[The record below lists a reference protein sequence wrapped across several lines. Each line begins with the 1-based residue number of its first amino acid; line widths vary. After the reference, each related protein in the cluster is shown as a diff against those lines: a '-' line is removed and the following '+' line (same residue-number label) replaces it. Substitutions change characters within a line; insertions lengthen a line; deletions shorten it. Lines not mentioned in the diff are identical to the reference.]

1 MSSAQFPNNQPPS
14 RPEAATRPA
23 KPIKRPK
30 KPDPADYPPLP
41 PMLQLTG
48 NTPIPPASEPLQ
60 YRAIGLILG
69 KYVPSEEEFNQGM
82 MLADDGAIIDAVIL
96 GRIMSLIKNHLDLE
110 KSHLWV
116 VYPRIRKEDNKL
128 HAQIMGIW
136 DPQLAIAPIDLTPD
150 DPESSDP
157 QTGQIDEPPAE
168 LPTIPSI
175 ETLGIPSSYF
185 SIRGEV
191 IYQSRETREIF
202 VKIRQA
208 PKKKTDEERYFK
220 IRLVG
225 DLPQKLV
232 GNFWD
237 FDVLRVDN
245 DLEILSGQF
254 VAPLRAKQPRK
265 GGGRPPS
272 DGGSAKPYKK
282 PLAEDDA
289 NVTLPQ
295 SETDKPKPAP
305 IKRSLPSR
313 LELPDTPSS

>member
-1 MSSAQFPNNQPPS
+1 MSSALPPNPQAPL
-14 RPEAATRPA
+14 RPEASTRPA

-30 KPDPADYPPLP
+30 RPDPADYPVLP

-69 KYVPSEEEFNQGM
+69 KYLPSAEEFNQGTL
-82 MLADDGAIIDAVIL
+82 LADDGTVIDAVIL
-96 GRIMSLIKNHLDLE
+96 GRILSLIKNHLDLA

-136 DPQLAIAPIDLTPD
+136 DPHLVIKPLDLEPD
-150 DPESSDP
+150 GKKSL
-157 QTGQIDEPPAE
+157 EPSPDVATVPSLE
-168 LPTIPSI
+168 TIM
-175 ETLGIPSSYF
+175 IPDNYF

-191 IYQSRETREIF
+191 IYQSRETKEIF

-208 PKKKTDEERYFK
+208 PKKKDEEERYFK

-225 DLPQKLV
+225 DLPQKMV

-237 FDVLRVDN
+237 FDVLREADN
-245 DLEILSGQF
+245 LTIRSGQS
-254 VAPLRAKQPRK
+254 VASLRAKLPRK
-265 GGGRPPS
+265 GGSKPSGDVGSKRPFKPPS
-272 DGGSAKPYKK
+272 EEYDGMNPDRVEGDKVK
-282 PLAEDDA
+282 PL
-289 NVTLPQ
+289 
-295 SETDKPKPAP
+295 P
-305 IKRSLPSR
+305 IKRPVPAKLDLPNLDS
-313 LELPDTPSS
+313 

>member
-1 MSSAQFPNNQPPS
+1 MSFAQFPPDRVPLQ
-14 RPEAATRPA
+14 PEAATRPA

-30 KPDPADYPPLP
+30 RPDPADYPPLP

-69 KYVPSEEEFNQGM
+69 KYIPSDEEFNQGT
-82 MLADDGAIIDAVIL
+82 MLADDGTEIDAVIL

-128 HAQIMGIW
+128 HAQIMGMW
-136 DPQLAIAPIDLTPD
+136 DPQLVVKPLENS
-150 DPESSDP
+150 DPENLADP
-157 QTGQIDEPPAE
+157 APAAHP
-168 LPTIPSI
+168 LPSI
-175 ETLGIPSSYF
+175 ETLGIPDSYF

-208 PKKKTDEERYFK
+208 PKKKTEEERYFK
-220 IRLVG
+220 IRLIG
-225 DLPQKLV
+225 DLAQKLV

-237 FDVLRVDN
+237 FDVIRVEN
-245 DLEILSGQF
+245 NLEIRSGQF
-254 VAPLRAKQPRK
+254 VATIRAKQPRK
-265 GGGRPPS
+265 GGSRPPS
-272 DGGSAKPYKK
+272 DSGSAKPFKK
-282 PLAEDDA
+282 PWEGDDGREI
-289 NVTLPQ
+289 VPR
-295 SETDKPKPAP
+295 SDVDRPKPAAP
-305 IKRSLPSR
+305 VKRSLPPK
-313 LELPDTPSS
+313 LDLPDD

>member
-1 MSSAQFPNNQPPS
+1 MSSAQFPINQPPS
-14 RPEAATRPA
+14 HPEAGTRPAPA

-69 KYVPSEEEFNQGM
+69 KYVPSIEEFNQGM
-82 MLADDGAIIDAVIL
+82 VLADDGTEIDAVIL

-128 HAQIMGIW
+128 HAQIMGVW
-136 DPQLAIAPIDLTPD
+136 DPQLVIKPLEEAPIDPSTTD
-150 DPESSDP
+150 EE
-157 QTGQIDEPPAE
+157 QQIEPAAE
-168 LPTIPSI
+168 LHTIPSI
-175 ETLGIPSSYF
+175 DTLGIPNSYF

-191 IYQSRETREIF
+191 IYQSRETKEIF

-208 PKKKTDEERYFK
+208 PKKKSEEERYFK

-232 GNFWD
+232 GHFWD
-237 FDVLRVDN
+237 FDVVRVEN
-245 DLEILSGQF
+245 NLEIRSGQF
-254 VAPLRAKQPRK
+254 VATLRSKPPRK
-265 GGGRPPS
+265 PGSRPPS
-272 DGGSAKPYKK
+272 DGGGGSSKPFRKSST
-282 PLAEDDA
+282 EDEDRA
-289 NVTLPQ
+289 VPPR
-295 SETDKPKPAP
+295 SEVEKPKPAP
-305 IKRSLPSR
+305 VKRSLPPK
-313 LELPDTPSS
+313 LELPERS

>member
-1 MSSAQFPNNQPPS
+1 MSSAQSPNPQPPA
-14 RPEAATRPA
+14 RPDAPTKPA

-30 KPDPADYPPLP
+30 RPDAADYPVLP

-69 KYVPSEEEFNQGM
+69 KYLPSAEEFNQGTL
-82 MLADDGAIIDAVIL
+82 LADDGTIVDTVIL
-96 GRIMSLIKNHLDLE
+96 GRILSLIKNHLDLE

-136 DPQLAIAPIDLTPD
+136 DPHLVIKPLNGELVADESDESLPKPTTTPSLD
-150 DPESSDP
+150 
-157 QTGQIDEPPAE
+157 
-168 LPTIPSI
+168 TI
-175 ETLGIPSSYF
+175 GIPTNYF

-208 PKKKTDEERYFK
+208 PKKKDEEERYFK

-225 DLPQKLV
+225 DLPQKMV

-237 FDVLRVDN
+237 FDILRVGD
-245 DLEILSGQF
+245 DLTIYSGQS
-254 VAPLRAKQPRK
+254 VASLRAKLPRK
-265 GGGRPPS
+265 GDGRAGGDVGSKKPFKPHLES
-272 DGGSAKPYKK
+272 SEGGSPLEREGERVKPPMPVKR
-282 PLAEDDA
+282 PLP
-289 NVTLPQ
+289 PQ
-295 SETDKPKPAP
+295 
-305 IKRSLPSR
+305 
-313 LELPDTPSS
+313 LELPNLDL

>member
-1 MSSAQFPNNQPPS
+1 MSSAQSPNLQPPL
-14 RPEAATRPA
+14 RPDAPPKPA

-30 KPDPADYPPLP
+30 RPDAADYPVLP

-69 KYVPSEEEFNQGM
+69 KYLPSADEFNQGTL
-82 MLADDGAIIDAVIL
+82 LADDGTVIDTVIL
-96 GRIMSLIKNHLDLE
+96 GRILSLIKNHIDLE

-136 DPQLAIAPIDLTPD
+136 DPHLVIKPLNGEAIADRSEDSLSKPTTTPSLD
-150 DPESSDP
+150 
-157 QTGQIDEPPAE
+157 
-168 LPTIPSI
+168 TI
-175 ETLGIPSSYF
+175 GIPNNYF

-208 PKKKTDEERYFK
+208 PKKKDEEERYFK

-225 DLPQKLV
+225 DLPQKMV

-237 FDVLRVDN
+237 FDILRVGD
-245 DLEILSGQF
+245 DLTIYSGQF
-254 VAPLRAKQPRK
+254 VASLRAKLPRK
-265 GGGRPPS
+265 GDGKPQGDVGNKKPFKPHLESS
-272 DGGSAKPYKK
+272 DGGGSLEREGQKVKP
-282 PLAEDDA
+282 PMP
-289 NVTLPQ
+289 V
-295 SETDKPKPAP
+295 
-305 IKRSLPSR
+305 KRSLPPQ
-313 LELPDTPSS
+313 LELPNLDL